1 VPIVDPVSLLSQTL
15 HLHRQYSLS
24 CRETKRELSIN
35 AMNQNLIDKLLL
47 DLKSSDLNIR
57 ERATSQLW
65 RIWFWQKGKI
75 PLEQIE
81 ESERLLSEGN
91 VAAAAS
97 ILDNLVDALPD
108 FAEAWNR
115 RAVLK
120 FMNQNY
126 DRAIAD
132 CEMVL
137 KLNPVH
143 FGALHGLGLCHA
155 ALGNYSAAIRAFR
168 SALDIQPHAI
178 ENQRLILECTARL
191 S

>member
-1 VPIVDPVSLLSQTL
+1 
-15 HLHRQYSLS
+15 
-24 CRETKRELSIN
+24 
-35 AMNQNLIDKLLL
+35 MNQNLIDKLLL
-47 DLKSSDLNIR
+47 DLKSSDENIR

-65 RIWFWQKGKI
+65 RIWFWEKGKL

-81 ESERLLSEGN
+81 ESERLIAEGD
-91 VAAAAS
+91 VLAATS
-97 ILDNLVDALPD
+97 ILDDLVDALPD

-115 RAVLK
+115 RAVLR
-120 FMNQNY
+120 FVTRNY
-126 DRAIAD
+126 DRAIDD
-132 CEMVL
+132 CEMVSN
-137 KLNPVH
+137 LNPVH

>member
-1 VPIVDPVSLLSQTL
+1 
-15 HLHRQYSLS
+15 
-24 CRETKRELSIN
+24 
-35 AMNQNLIDKLLL
+35 MNQNLIDKLLF
-47 DLKSSDLNIR
+47 DLKSNNENIR

-81 ESERLLSEGN
+81 ESERLLSEGD
-91 VAAAAS
+91 AAAAAA
-97 ILDNLVDALPD
+97 ILDDLVDALPD

-115 RAVLK
+115 RAVLG
-120 FMNQNY
+120 FVNQKY
-126 DRAIAD
+126 AQAIAD
-132 CEMVL
+132 CEMVI

-155 ALGNYSAAIRAFR
+155 ALGNYSAAISAFR
-168 SALDIQPHAI
+168 SALEIQPHAI
-178 ENQRLILECTARL
+178 ENQRLLLECTARL

>member
-81 ESERLLSEGN
+81 ESERLLAEGN